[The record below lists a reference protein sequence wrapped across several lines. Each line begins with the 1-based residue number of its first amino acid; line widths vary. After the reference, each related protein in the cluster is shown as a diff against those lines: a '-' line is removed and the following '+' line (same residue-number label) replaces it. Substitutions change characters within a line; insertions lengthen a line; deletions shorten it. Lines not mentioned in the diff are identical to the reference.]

1 MNAEVFRILVFAMIP
16 VLLVEVFL
24 SLEYTGMNRKFD
36 TILMCAISGTVGVML
51 FGAFVADGWVF

>member
-1 MNAEVFRILVFAMIP
+1 MNAEVFRALVFAAIP
-16 VLLVEVFL
+16 LLFVEVLLA
-24 SLEYTGMNRKFD
+24 LEYTGVNRKFD

>member
-1 MNAEVFRILVFAMIP
+1 MFAMIP
-16 VLLVEVFL
+16 LLLVEVFL
-24 SLEYTGMNRKFD
+24 SLEYTEVNRKFD